1 VNAIQVEAV
10 SKRYVRLATGAR
22 RSLRSLPAR
31 HKRIEEWALRDVSLQ
46 VSKGETVGLLGP
58 NGSGKSTLLRLIA
71 GLSRPTR
78 GSVAVRGE
86 LAAILTLGEGFH
98 PLLTGEENAI
108 TGGVLAGLGVRE
120 ARRRLGDIA
129 AFAELEDDL
138 DRPLRTYSTG
148 MRLRLAFAV
157 AIHVDPEV
165 LLVDEV
171 LSVGDLAFRQ
181 KSLARLEELQA
192 DGVTIVV
199 ASHDL
204 NQLER
209 TCSRA
214 LWLAEGRTRHLGT
227 VPEVAERYQ
236 DAVRQRMPTPAPLAD
251 GKVRIGSGEVEI
263 AAIRVLDASG
273 RETVAVVAGRP
284 VAVEIDFVVK
294 QPVDQAIFVVSAHA
308 ERDGTRC
315 FDLNTE
321 SDGHPVGPLQKDGT
335 LRLTLDRLDL
345 AGGAYLLDVGVYEST
360 WVRPYDYRWQAVSIE
375 VCGDDV
381 PGPLG
386 PPHRWSLG

>member
-1 VNAIQVEAV
+1 VNAIEVDAV
-10 SKRYVRLATGAR
+10 SKRYVRLATGGR

-31 HKRIEEWALRDVSLQ
+31 HRRIEEWALRDVSLQ
-46 VSKGETVGLLGP
+46 VAKGETVGLLGP

-78 GSVAVRGE
+78 GSVTVRGQ

-98 PLLTGEENAI
+98 PLLSGEENAI

-157 AIHVDPEV
+157 AIHVEPEV
-165 LLVDEV
+165 LLIDEV

-181 KSLARLEELQA
+181 KSLARLENMQSA
-192 DGVTIVV
+192 GVTAVV

-204 NQLER
+204 GQLER

-214 LWLAEGRTRHLGT
+214 LWLDEGRTRHLGT
-227 VPEVAERYQ
+227 VAEVAERYQ
-236 DAVRQRMPTPAPLAD
+236 EAARERMPSPGPDSD
-251 GKVRIGSGEVEI
+251 GKVRFGSGEVEI
-263 AAIRVLDASG
+263 ATIRVLDASG
-273 RETVAVVAGRP
+273 EETGVVVAGRP
-284 VAVEIDFVVK
+284 VAVEIDFLVK
-294 QPVDQAIFVVSAHA
+294 VAVDEAIFVVSGHA

-315 FDLNTE
+315 FDFNTE
-321 SDGHPVGPLQKDGT
+321 SDGHRVGPLREAGT
-335 LRLTLDRLDL
+335 VRLSLDRLDL
-345 AGGAYLLDVGVYEST
+345 AGGRYSLDVGVYEST

-375 VCGDDV
+375 VSGQDV

-386 PPHRWSLG
+386 PPHRWSLE